1 MGHGCSE
8 EKDLEFPRCKGM
20 SNTMQMHKNRHS
32 KDTVLS
38 KKMSLYKYYTSSTR
52 TSRGRK
58 FPVYKKNINLQET
71 SKPIEKKIM
80 HCKAAMVMGSRM
92 QHGSAQPTAA
102 GMKCHDECH
111 D

>member
-71 SKPIEKKIM
+71 SKPIEKKN
-80 HCKAAMVMGSRM
+80 HALQGSDGDGQPDATRQCAAHSGWNEMS
-92 QHGSAQPTAA
+92 
-102 GMKCHDECH
+102 
-111 D
+111 